1 MALFFLRGWNWRMN
15 GERRGE
21 DMEGKVKYGPDLR
34 RLLRVIRFLVRR
46 GGRVV

>member
-1 MALFFLRGWNWRMN
+1 MN

-46 GGRVV
+46 GGG

>member
-1 MALFFLRGWNWRMN
+1 MN
-15 GERRGE
+15 GEGGE

-46 GGRVV
+46 RGEGSLGSCDEVSAK